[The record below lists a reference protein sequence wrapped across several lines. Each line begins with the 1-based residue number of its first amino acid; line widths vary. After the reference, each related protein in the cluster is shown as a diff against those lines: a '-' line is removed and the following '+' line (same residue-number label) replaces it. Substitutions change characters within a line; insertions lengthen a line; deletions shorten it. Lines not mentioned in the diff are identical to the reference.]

1 MNRSIVIT
9 RYATALVKYAKASG
23 QGELICSE
31 AETLE
36 RALFT
41 VPDLRRM
48 VTAADD
54 VVSPFDKKKLL
65 QSALG
70 DRMSAELSRFL
81 TLLNQN
87 GRMELVEDILRD
99 FVDLYHRSVGIR
111 KAHLVTVSEP
121 SERLLQRL
129 RSLVRQK
136 TGDDVLIEVEVDPS
150 LIGGFVL
157 DLDEYLLD
165 ASVKRQLEQIREEFI
180 ERNRRII

>member
-9 RYATALVKYAKASG
+9 RYAYALVKYARESG
-23 QGELICSE
+23 QGELVCSE
-31 AETLE
+31 AETLLG
-36 RALFT
+36 AIHT

-65 QSALG
+65 QTALG
-70 DRMSAELSRFL
+70 NKFSTEMSRFL
-81 TLLNQN
+81 TLLNRN

-99 FVDLYHRSVGIR
+99 FVDIYHRSIGIR
-111 KAHLVTVSEP
+111 KARLTTAREP

-129 RSLVRQK
+129 KALVKQK
-136 TGDDVLIEVEVDPS
+136 TGDEVIIEVDVDSS
-150 LIGGFVL
+150 LIGGFVF
-157 DLDEYLLD
+157 DIDDYLVD
-165 ASVKRQLEQIREEFI
+165 ASVKRQLDISREQFI